1 MSIPNKPPNESARLK
16 FLHEL
21 EILDTEPELVLDRI
35 IFTIAQL
42 FRVPIATLT
51 LIDDERQWFKSGV
64 GIRTDQTSRDIAFC
78 AHTVL
83 DDKPMIV
90 ENALVDSRFSNNPL
104 VTGEPKV
111 RFYAGAPLIAPRNHI
126 IGSLCVIDIVPRSP
140 LTEDISV
147 LRQLAAKATKIICDQ
162 GRTRAGNSTKSL

>member
-1 MSIPNKPPNESARLK
+1 MSITNKPPNESARLE
-16 FLHEL
+16 FLREL

-42 FRVPIATLT
+42 FQVPIATLT
-51 LIDDERQWFKSGV
+51 LVDDERQWFKAGV

-90 ENALVDSRFSNNPL
+90 ENTLIDSRFSNNRL
-104 VTGEPKV
+104 
-111 RFYAGAPLIAPRNHI
+111 
-126 IGSLCVIDIVPRSP
+126 
-140 LTEDISV
+140 
-147 LRQLAAKATKIICDQ
+147 
-162 GRTRAGNSTKSL
+162 